1 MEVKRFDNPTAAG
14 ASGMPQLE
22 FGELKRRYASTRAA
36 SRPTPP
42 KTAGCSRGLADP
54 TQAYVLLNMASPG
67 GRPRAP
73 RVAVRILGF
82 FETHDSALAA
92 AKELEAADPAC
103 AIACVKTLEWYLM
116 AHKTKAPEVIKNKM
130 DRLLALHAAARVAS
144 RREFQAHR
152 DALRGER
159 KPTFS
164 NESPNLAGDE
174 KDVVIPDKLLEDAEA
189 AAAADAAVPAA
200 AAPPVAVRD
209 VPLSL
214 QQSNR
219 HAVVCVVDD
228 ADDGGAEPG
237 LAILAGFATD
247 LDARAYVEHVA
258 TKAISDFDVCVV
270 DMFKWVALED
280 HASDVIDQVE
290 RDSEL
295 NLLMAKNRARQTEVH
310 NFKSMCEKLDM
321 AVPVREI
328 EPDVRE
334 DGSLTSDARLLTN
347 EDVPVTTSMRM
358 TAVEIAAAAAA
369 ESKSGT
375 TGAAESK
382 SGGAAESKSGGA
394 AESKSGRES
403 SGGAAESKS

>member
-1 MEVKRFDNPTAAG
+1 MDIARFDNPTSAG
-14 ASGMPQLE
+14 AGMPQLD
-22 FGELKRRYASTRAA
+22 FSELKRRYASTRAA
-36 SRPTPP
+36 CRPTPA

-54 TQAYVLLNMASPG
+54 TQAYALLNMATPG

-82 FETHDSALAA
+82 YETHDAALAA
-92 AKELEAADPAC
+92 AKELETADPAC

-116 AHKTKAPEVIKNKM
+116 AHITQTPAVIKNKM
-130 DRLLALHAAARVAS
+130 DRLLALHAAARVDS

-152 DALRGER
+152 DALRGDR

-164 NESPNLAGDE
+164 NESPNLAGDD
-174 KDVVIPDKLLEDAEA
+174 KDVLIPDKLVEDVLIPDKLVE
-189 AAAADAAVPAA
+189 DAAVAA
-200 AAPPVAVRD
+200 VVAVVAAGRD
-209 VPLSL
+209 VPLTL

-228 ADDGGAEPG
+228 AQDEGAEPG
-237 LAILAGFATD
+237 LAILGGFSTD
-247 LDARAYVEHVA
+247 MDARAYVEHVA

-270 DMFKWVALED
+270 DMFKWVALAD
-280 HASDVIDQVE
+280 HTSDVIDQVE

-295 NLLMAKNRARQTEVH
+295 NLLMAKNRARETEVH
-310 NFKSMCEKLDM
+310 NFKSMCAKLDM

-334 DGSLTSDARLLTN
+334 DGSLTSDARLLTS
-347 EDVPVTTSMRM
+347 EDIPVTTSMRM
-358 TAVEIAAAAAA
+358 T
-369 ESKSGT
+369 SHDLTGGG
-375 TGAAESK
+375 GAAESK

-394 AESKSGRES
+394 AESKSG
-403 SGGAAESKS
+403 GAAES

>member
-1 MEVKRFDNPTAAG
+1 MDITRFDNPATAG
-14 ASGMPQLE
+14 ANMPQLD
-22 FGELKRRYASTRAA
+22 FGELKRRYASSRAA

-42 KTAGCSRGLADP
+42 KTSGCSRGLADP
-54 TQAYVLLNMASPG
+54 TQAFVLLNIASPG

-82 FETHDSALAA
+82 FETHDAALGA

-116 AHKTKAPEVIKNKM
+116 AHKTKAPAVIKNKM

-164 NESPNLAGDE
+164 SESPNLAGDD
-174 KDVVIPDKLLEDAEA
+174 KDVVIPDIIPDDEQEPPAPVLVATP
-189 AAAADAAVPAA
+189 AAV
-200 AAPPVAVRD
+200 APPVAVRD
-209 VPLSL
+209 VPLTL

-228 ADDGGAEPG
+228 AQDGGAEPG

-295 NLLMAKNRARQTEVH
+295 NLLMAKNRARETEVH

-334 DGSLTSDARLLTN
+334 DGSLTSDARLLTS
-347 EDVPVTTSMRM
+347 EDIPVTTSMRM

-369 ESKSGT
+369 
-375 TGAAESK
+375 AA
-382 SGGAAESKSGGA
+382 GGGA
-394 AESKSGRES
+394 AESKSGRAEAPTG
-403 SGGAAESKS
+403 GGAAESKS